1 MIAIVIHERGGPEQF
16 VCEQVPDPRPKK
28 GEVLVRVHAAGVTP
42 TELTWETTYRTRDGA
57 SRLPSIPGHE
67 LSGVVQVA
75 ADGSNFA
82 TGDAVYGLI
91 DFWRNGDF
99 AEFVTVAANDLAP
112 KPQNVDH
119 EHAAA
124 AAMSALAAWQA
135 LFDYAA
141 LAEGHRILIHGAA
154 GGVGSFAVQFAHWCG
169 AHVLAT
175 AAAKHRE
182 FVLDLGAHEV
192 IDYTAQRFE
201 DVVRDVDVVLDLI
214 GGDTLTRSW
223 GVLQP
228 GGILITLAGTIDLS
242 EASRRRVRGV
252 RFTVKPSRTDLAA
265 IARLIDAGTIRS
277 IVSDVFPL
285 ACAQKAFRQG
295 LMGHNRGK
303 IVLRVEGGH
312 SGRG

>member
-1 MIAIVIHERGGPEQF
+1 
-16 VCEQVPDPRPKK
+16 
-28 GEVLVRVHAAGVTP
+28 VH
-42 TELTWETTYRTRDGA
+42 
-57 SRLPSIPGHE
+57 
-67 LSGVVQVA
+67 
-75 ADGSNFA
+75 
-82 TGDAVYGLI
+82 
-91 DFWRNGDF
+91 
-99 AEFVTVAANDLAP
+99 
-112 KPQNVDH
+112 
-119 EHAAA
+119 
-124 AAMSALAAWQA
+124 
-135 LFDYAA
+135 
-141 LAEGHRILIHGAA
+141 
-154 GGVGSFAVQFAHWCG
+154 
-169 AHVLAT
+169 
-175 AAAKHRE
+175 
-182 FVLDLGAHEV
+182 
-192 IDYTAQRFE
+192 
-201 DVVRDVDVVLDLI
+201 DVDVVLDLI

>member
-1 MIAIVIHERGGPEQF
+1 
-16 VCEQVPDPRPKK
+16 
-28 GEVLVRVHAAGVTP
+28 
-42 TELTWETTYRTRDGA
+42 
-57 SRLPSIPGHE
+57 
-67 LSGVVQVA
+67 VQVA

-175 AAAKHRE
+175 AATKHRE

-201 DVVRDVDVVLDLI
+201 DVVHDVDVVLDLI
-214 GGDTLTRSW
+214 GGDTLTRSR